1 MFKKVKV
8 LGFNELGNYAP
19 SNIRYWTKGAI
30 ECYKSKF
37 DCLHCKTYYIMESG
51 VCQMKATVL
60 ELYKKFGEPKEDVED
75 KQNGTAYK
83 SRKGSIKPSI
93 RGFKQL

>member
-1 MFKKVKV
+1 MH
-8 LGFNELGNYAP
+8 NELGNYALA
-19 SNIRYWTKGAI
+19 NIRYWTKGAI

-60 ELYKKFGEPKEDVED
+60 ELYKKLGEPEEDIED
-75 KQNGTAYK
+75 KQNGTSYK